1 MKQFKNFLILLI
13 IVTVVVMVSIVINS
27 LFILKQFIYQND
39 RIISAIEKLNLKT
52 SIGVGDK
59 YQ

>member
-1 MKQFKNFLILLI
+1 MKQFRNYLILLI
-13 IVTVVVMVSIVINS
+13 IITVVVMVSIVINS

-39 RIISAIEKLNLKT
+39 RIISAIENLNLKT